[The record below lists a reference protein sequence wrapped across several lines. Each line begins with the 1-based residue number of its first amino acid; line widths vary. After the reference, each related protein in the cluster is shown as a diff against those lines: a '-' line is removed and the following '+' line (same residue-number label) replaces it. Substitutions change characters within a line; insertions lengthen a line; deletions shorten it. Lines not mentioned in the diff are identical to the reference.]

1 MFALRGCY
9 CLFGG
14 WYFCPNSAQ
23 LKMLILAVLVGGHT
37 VICRFWSQMFV
48 AWIFLSLLLCTKG
61 ACLPA
66 YPGIL
71 VGRSGQGSVLRN
83 PGNIFT
89 AANNPV
95 MQSSAP
101 DVSTLYLLILGFK
114 TIIYFVIFLMFAQF
128 AIEK

>member
-1 MFALRGCY
+1 MFALHGCY
-9 CLFGG
+9 CLFLPQFSSVENVNFGCFGG
-14 WYFCPNSAQ
+14 WSHCYLQ
-23 LKMLILAVLVGGHT
+23 VLVSNVCG
-37 VICRFWSQMFV
+37 VNF
-48 AWIFLSLLLCTKG
+48 SLLASLHQG
-61 ACLPA
+61 SLPA

-71 VGRSGQGSVLRN
+71 VGRFGQGSVPRN

-101 DVSTLYLLILGFK
+101 DVSTLYLLILGFE
-114 TIIYFVIFLMFAQF
+114 TIIYFVIFQIFAQF